1 MKVLLL
7 KRSNE
12 KVEVS
17 IDQLLHPNFDES
29 SLKEATVVSKMGLP
43 ASPGAATGQIVFTA
57 EEAKAQ
63 SDQGKSDLDETRN
76 VS

>member
-1 MKVLLL
+1 MK
-7 KRSNE
+7 
-12 KVEVS
+12 KVEVKS

-63 SDQGKSDLDETRN
+63 SIKVKSDLDETRN